1 MSNIPKPVKNATLSG
16 LEFEALQKS
25 GDLAQLVREII
36 GEGPNAYN
44 DWLEATVHIHAIQNM
59 ILSQAAA
66 RAYPDTLR
74 LLGQKLE
81 PKPDKKT

>member
-1 MSNIPKPVKNATLSG
+1 MPNMPKPTKDAALTD
-16 LEFEALQKS
+16 LEFEAMQKS
-25 GDLAQLVREII
+25 GELAQIMRQII

-44 DWLEATVHIHAIQNM
+44 DWLEATIHIHAIQNM

-81 PKPDKKT
+81 PKSDAS

>member
-1 MSNIPKPVKNATLSG
+1 MSNIPKPTKDAALTE
-16 LEFEALQKS
+16 LEFNAIQKS
-25 GDLAQLVREII
+25 GELAQAMRQII

-44 DWLEATVHIHAIQNM
+44 DWLEATMHLHAIQNM

-74 LLGQKLE
+74 LLGQKLSV
-81 PKPDKKT
+81 KPDTD